1 MHCRTKN
8 KIKKMSKTLPIQ
20 QVHFRGERDQFLT
33 EGGGGSR
40 LPKWVNEENIRANIL
55 RVNAHIAE
63 LEHAFEKRDETSLP
77 ILTIVDINKEA
88 TAKSHRFAIHSMVDV
103 NKKRNVLGTTDI
115 GKLLVKI
122 DTRADL
128 KAIAEKFN
136 PENKNLSKN
145 LQKGL
150 AAVADITKY
159 VPITDTS
166 IESAEVLKVQLVDYL
181 NSEMNLRSKRLLLN
195 FCNKNN
201 VEVEELN
208 YASELRLFKLKNI
221 SRENAGELVGM
232 DGVLSVRK
240 MPTIEFQAAPE
251 PEDSEIEI
259 MLPKDGQDYP
269 IVGLLD
275 SGVTDIG
282 YMRPWLLKEE
292 NVADNSIYETVEQMP
307 EYPSGGTAGLMNFIS
322 KNLKYPTICQE
333 SGVQG
338 RVVVSF
344 VVNKDGSTTDFR
356 IIRSVDKYLDKEALR
371 VLNGMPKWK
380 PGKQKGVP
388 VRVRYTVPINFKLS

>member
-1 MHCRTKN
+1 
-8 KIKKMSKTLPIQ
+8 MSKTLPIQ
-20 QVHFRGERDQFLT
+20 QVQFRGERDRFLT
-33 EGGGGSR
+33 EGGGGSK

-63 LEHAFEKRDETSLP
+63 LEHVFEKRDETSLP

-103 NKKRNVLGTTDI
+103 NKKRNVLGTTDV

-122 DTRADL
+122 DTRTDL

-150 AAVADITKY
+150 AAVANITKY
-159 VPITDTS
+159 VPIIDTS
-166 IESAEVLKVQLVDYL
+166 IESAEVLKVQLADYL

-195 FCNKNN
+195 FCSKNN

-259 MLPKDGQDYP
+259 MLPQDGQDYP

-275 SGVTDIG
+275 
-282 YMRPWLLKEE
+282 L
-292 NVADNSIYETVEQMP
+292 
-307 EYPSGGTAGLMNFIS
+307 GG
-322 KNLKYPTICQE
+322 
-333 SGVQG
+333 
-338 RVVVSF
+338 
-344 VVNKDGSTTDFR
+344 
-356 IIRSVDKYLDKEALR
+356 
-371 VLNGMPKWK
+371 
-380 PGKQKGVP
+380 GKS
-388 VRVRYTVPINFKLS
+388 LCM

>member
-33 EGGGGSR
+33 EGGGDSR

-292 NVADNSIYETVEQMP
+292 NVADLLPDEIDRRH
-307 EYPSGGTAGLMNFIS
+307 GTAVASIINYG
-322 KNLKYPTICQE
+322 
-333 SGVQG
+333 
-338 RVVVSF
+338 
-344 VVNKDGSTTDFR
+344 DFLEKR
-356 IIRSVDKYLDKEALR
+356 DLTQCGPCKILSCIINS
-371 VLNGMPKWK
+371 
-380 PGKQKGVP
+380 
-388 VRVRYTVPINFKLS
+388 